1 MRRIKIPQPTMMLI
15 AGLGLTVV
23 NLSSM
28 ADCESEDDEFIVL
41 DVADKAIVADAITP
55 LAFSIGGER
64 FAMLTRVF
72 TV

>member
-1 MRRIKIPQPTMMLI
+1 
-15 AGLGLTVV
+15 
-23 NLSSM
+23 M
-28 ADCESEDDEFIVL
+28 ANCESEDDEFIVL

>member
-1 MRRIKIPQPTMMLI
+1 MVLI
-15 AGLGLTVV
+15 AGLGLAVV

>member
-1 MRRIKIPQPTMMLI
+1 MVLI
-15 AGLGLTVV
+15 AGLGLAVV

-55 LAFSIGGER
+55 LAFSIFDGD
-64 FAMLTRVF
+64 F
-72 TV
+72 THRIRLSDASKVLNR